1 MLWRKT
7 IHLTRRRQIQ
17 YCPPLLKKWNC
28 NLSSAANFFNRND
41 QKLTSQP
48 IKPPPIPASSAR
60 PAGVRYFEFI
70 GGASKKFW
78 ELSLSGDVFT
88 VRFGRIGTL
97 GQSQTKRF
105 PDEAKARREAENLI
119 AEKLKKGYVEKN

>member
-1 MLWRKT
+1 ML
-7 IHLTRRRQIQ
+7 
-17 YCPPLLKKWNC
+17 
-28 NLSSAANFFNRND
+28 SAKQLFC
-41 QKLTSQP
+41 
-48 IKPPPIPASSAR
+48 
-60 PAGVRYFEFI
+60 VRYFEFI

-78 ELSLSGDVFT
+78 ELSLDGEVFT

-105 PDEAKARREAENLI
+105 PDEAKAQCEADNLI